1 MIENFLK
8 KLNQKFT
15 TKTSFQNFAYKLA
28 ALFLLLSFSSCTDQ
42 GCIEA
47 DDFGEY
53 EYQTLT
59 VNSNGSAESCVY
71 DYSLDITDPGQG
83 SGLISYLTSG
93 SVTVTDPNGNDQAN
107 DGTNGCSGFT
117 DATYKTL
124 CISDAI
130 QKCQIQNNSHSSSTE
145 PNWLATAERDT
156 SQNYGVTIRPNTEI
170 TIIASGSVTLG
181 DQITYPNA
189 YVSPQDYL
197 PTFKNDTWVSKFFD
211 VKNGQSLNI
220 KFSGA
225 WNNGTAITGDI
236 GGGASSLGSAG
247 DEKIYNGA
255 RRAVA
260 YVVPAPSGYS
270 FDTTKSSE
278 KEGTKAVPLLPDP
291 EAWQC
296 TYTTPNGA
304 VCDNKDYTS
313 IGYTSVVDSLAKQVF
328 PISSTTGSYTL
339 GQYGGMIRWDSDGI
353 IKNSTDPFSDPAN
366 LPEGIAEN
374 GMFLGEAASGKEILN
389 STSFSYKVSFKSAD
403 TSCNI
408 PISVSVKDTG
418 GNVLESYIPRLYTA
432 NNITLSSSWSSYELA
447 LEPNQNLVIGA
458 ISTTNSSSPSQNCGN
473 SIKVKF
479 IRYKDIEITQS
490 GFVSFTMLNGNGSS
504 TCNLKGSII
513 NPKGSHRSVDVNYT
527 ADFYEY
533 DPLSSNN
540 PLLALEVK
548 SQSSTYSDN
557 NWSNEFFVRK
567 GQKIRLSP
575 ESWDGTWTYDGVT
588 QMNCG
593 IGMAMRI
600 IPRPALLCRGSSA
613 SVTDNPTCSPD
624 YTTGALN
631 GCLAAEA
638 SCSDNTSSSYCS
650 ASCQNTFINCVN
662 ATNDS
667 SDPTSFAKTGCT
679 AGPKVGTCASP
690 ELTCSSCT
698 SKMLTNILK
707 SAKISKTVDQCY
719 DLEAYEGKIS
729 NIPSVTGFTSTQ
741 LSTSSVAKG
750 AKELASFNGTY
761 GNFKSF
767 SDTGTVDASNGNNKI
782 YQPSTP
788 LIFSREGRLR
798 FLLLDGNDFLNM
810 KGSYID
816 NSAQGGSYSGSNG
829 FKMSLSGMLEFRNGE
844 MLAARLCDS
853 NGVCTNS
860 NPTALNPLLVE
871 YDTSLNPVPATPKSN
886 SNYNFLS
893 SGNLSRITLSTSDDC
908 PDTTTNPNATA
919 PATLPGNSFYC
930 HKSTVAEKDLRL
942 TFKIIDP
949 ETANCNASD
958 PSSTDPATY
967 DGVILNNPAYN
978 SGVSGAQGATCND
991 NEVPSTILTQAD
1003 ITAGRTLCTKQYYCA
1018 NKYANNSGKYYVTIK
1033 SKKPEGSNISNIIGN
1048 VVTPVVELMDGASDG
1063 STPGQAERIYRLIT
1077 ADGRYHAILTMCLV
1091 VMLTFYGVGTLMGVN
1106 EITHTELV
1114 NRVMKI
1120 GLIYLFVSP
1129 TGWYWFNEIVVNF
1142 FKNGTDY
1149 LAFMMASSFD
1159 NSPEIAN
1166 AITNNDYYDKSIL
1179 FSSVDKV
1186 FGLFFSDAVQKK
1198 VSALLFANIFGF
1210 VYLWIIYLSFML
1222 YVYAVCNAVL
1232 LYLTSQV
1239 FISILFILGPLFFIF
1254 TLFGQTKD
1262 MFDNWLKQLITFS
1275 LQQIFLLTTLA
1286 FFNMMMYE
1294 VLKMSLGYKV
1304 CWDVVWT
1311 IKILVTNI
1319 DLMSFWTIPSVSSG
1333 ANSQAGNIS
1342 GQDGVPSLFSILFIW
1357 VVASLMEKFIGFMT
1371 DLAAGIGGGL
1381 KASAMGAGVKAVASE
1396 MHKYANDRYSN
1407 IYKGTIGKQVDRL
1420 DQKFF
1425 DSGDKASAD
1434 RKAKREQHSKDA
1446 TNKGALRDAGNN
1458 AVEDF
1463 KKNNASELVGKS
1475 QEEQRTL
1482 LEDVKNKAMYNKGQ
1496 ELGLD
1501 KAAVDKLKSSK
1512 GSTYEGSNAFGLAL
1526 HSAKQ
1531 AVISGGTIRKSL
1543 EEEKASTTFS
1553 DKTAKSAM
1561 KSKRMNDEQREKFT
1575 DAVKDGKIKTERSAL
1590 GKVKGVIGSPLQS
1603 AGQGIKSLGSSAKGG
1618 YQSIRSAMGAGDYR
1632 KAEKELEK
1640 EYADTKG
1647 EKGIPKMTYGTSF
1660 ARTDAE
1666 KKMINDRMQ
1675 KNQTEKANKKSDD
1688 KTNNPYATAG
1698 IQRESEKINKDKGK
1712 GFIQRNITNRSELSD
1727 KDELAKDN
1735 KTRNTAIERDAL
1747 ENSTGMKGKSDEELD
1762 HRIISNKNKISASK
1776 EEQAVLKKE
1785 QTLGSALKSA
1795 VSSMSSGNYYKA
1807 AQDARKYR
1815 KNRIKDLDSEIKGF
1829 NKDAKNLEKLKSAR
1843 DSETQIKDA
1852 QRNAETKEKKDNEI
1866 SDHKVKSSAP
1876 AQASTNSTQNPIS
1889 QKPKNSSPQQDSDL
1903 ADQEDPAT
1911 KGAGESSV
1919 ARDDAINEDT
1929 LGKAAKDA
1937 SVETDGSSASST
1949 SMSHS
1954 STANAGSNGGSMN
1967 SSASA
1972 LPKSPVNPLA
1982 PTAKPP
1988 KPPKPKP
1995 STNSNGEGKAGSEDI
2010 REPETVERAGLISET
2025 QDPMHVKP
2033 SVRDANKSGE

>member
-1 MIENFLK
+1 LIEKFLK

-28 ALFLLLSFSSCTDQ
+28 ALFLFLSFSSCTDQ

-59 VNSNGSAESCVY
+59 VNANGSAESCVY

-93 SVTVTDPNGNDQAN
+93 SVKVTDPKGDLQSNTGSL
-107 DGTNGCSGFT
+107 GCSGFSDIT
-117 DATYKTL
+117 HRTL

-130 QKCQIQNNSHSSSTE
+130 QKCQIQNNSHSSSAE
-145 PNWLATAERDT
+145 PNWLATAGRDT

-170 TIIASGSVTLG
+170 TVIASGSVTLG
-181 DQITYPNA
+181 DQVTYPTA
-189 YVSPQDYL
+189 YVPATAHLPNFKDY
-197 PTFKNDTWVSKFFD
+197 NWEDKFFD

-220 KFSGA
+220 KFSGI
-225 WNNGTAITGDI
+225 WNNGTADI
-236 GGGASSLGSAG
+236 GGGSSSFVSAG
-247 DEKIYNGA
+247 DTDAKIYNGA
-255 RRAVA
+255 RRAVV

-296 TYTTPNGA
+296 TYTAPNGA
-304 VCDNKDYTS
+304 DCSNKDYTS
-313 IGYTSVVDSLAKQVF
+313 IGYTSASNSLTKQVF

-366 LPEGIAEN
+366 PPEGIAEN

-389 STSFSYKVSFKSAD
+389 STSFSYKVSFQSAD

-418 GNVLESYIPRLYTA
+418 GNVLESYVPRLYTA

-447 LEPNQNLVIGA
+447 LEPNQNLVVGA

-490 GFVSFTMLNGNGSS
+490 GFVSFTMLNGDGLS

-513 NPKGSHRSVDVNYT
+513 NPKGSHRNADVNYT

-540 PLLALEVK
+540 PLLSLSVR
-548 SQSSTYSDN
+548 SQSSTYNEN
-557 NWSNEFFVRK
+557 NWSDEFFVRK

-575 ESWDGTWTYDGVT
+575 ESWDRNWINSAPAK
-588 QMNCG
+588 MNCG

-600 IPRPALLCRGSSA
+600 KPRPALLCRGSSA
-613 SVTDNPTCSPD
+613 SLTDNPACSPD
-624 YTTGALN
+624 YKTGALN

-638 SCSDNTSSSYCS
+638 SCSADSTSSSYCS

-662 ATNDS
+662 ATNNS
-667 SDPTSFAKTGCT
+667 SNPTSFAKTGCS
-679 AGPKVGTCASP
+679 AGPTVGTCTSP
-690 ELTCSSCT
+690 ELGCDSCN
-698 SKMLTNILK
+698 SKMLDNILK
-707 SAKISKTVDQCY
+707 SAKISKTLDQCY

-729 NIPSVTGFTSTQ
+729 NIPSSTGFTSTQ
-741 LSTSSVAKG
+741 LSTTSVAKG
-750 AKELASFNGTY
+750 AKELASFNGSY

-767 SDTGTVDASNGNNKI
+767 SDTGKVDAAHANNKI
-782 YQPSTP
+782 YQPSSP
-788 LIFSREGRLR
+788 LIFSKEGRLR
-798 FLLLDGNDFLNM
+798 FLLLDGDNFLNM
-810 KGSYID
+810 KANYAD
-816 NSAQGGSYSGSNG
+816 NTSQGDNYSGSNG
-829 FKMSLSGMLEFRNGE
+829 FMMSLSGMLEFRNGE
-844 MLAARLCDS
+844 MLSARLCDGS
-853 NGVCTNS
+853 GVCINS

-871 YDTSLNPVPATPKSN
+871 YDTLSNPVSTTPKSN

-893 SGNLSRITLSTSDDC
+893 SGTLSRLTESGGTDDC
-908 PDTTTNPNATA
+908 LDPT
-919 PATLPGNSFYC
+919 TLPGNSFYC
-930 HKSTVAEKDLRL
+930 HNKTAIDEKNLRL

-949 ETANCNASD
+949 ETTNCDIPN
-958 PSSTDPATY
+958 PNPTPATSV
-967 DGVILNNPAYN
+967 GRGIILNNPAYN
-978 SGVSGAQGATCND
+978 SSVAVSQGAICVHG
-991 NEVPSTILTQAD
+991 EIPSSILTSD
-1003 ITAGRTLCTKQYYCA
+1003 DTSNNRTLCTKEFYCA

-1048 VVTPVVELMDGASDG
+1048 VVTPVVEVMDGASDG
-1063 STPGQAERIYRLIT
+1063 STPGQAERIYRLLI
-1077 ADGRYHAILTMCLV
+1077 ADGRYQAILSICLV

-1114 NRVMKI
+1114 NRVIKI

-1129 TGWYWFNEIVVNF
+1129 TGWYWFNEFVVNF

-1179 FSSVDKV
+1179 FGSVDKV

-1198 VSALLFANIFGF
+1198 VSALLFASIFGF

-1239 FISILFILGPLFFIF
+1239 FISILFILGPLFLIF

-1333 ANSQAGNIS
+1333 ANSQAGSVS
-1342 GQDGVPSLFSILFIW
+1342 GQDGIPSLFSILFIW
-1357 VVASLMEKFIGFMT
+1357 VIASLMEKFIGFMT
-1371 DLAAGIGGGL
+1371 DLAASIGGGL
-1381 KASAMGAGVKAVASE
+1381 KASAMGSGVKEVAKG
-1396 MHKYANDRYSN
+1396 MHDYTNERYSD
-1407 IYKGTIGKQVDRL
+1407 IYKGSIGKQVDRL

-1425 DSGDKASAD
+1425 DSGDKASSD
-1434 RKAKREQHSKDA
+1434 RKKKQEQHSKDSA
-1446 TNKGALRDAGNN
+1446 NKGILRDAGNN

-1463 KKNNASELVGKS
+1463 KKNSASELIGKS

-1482 LEDVKNKAMYNKGQ
+1482 LEDVKNKAMYSKGK

-1501 KAAVDKLKSSK
+1501 EKAVDKLKSSK
-1512 GSTYEGSNAFGLAL
+1512 GFTYEGSNAFFFAF
-1526 HSAKQ
+1526 HTARQ
-1531 AVISGGTIRKSL
+1531 AVTGGGTLRKSL
-1543 EEEKASTTFS
+1543 DEEKASTTFS

-1561 KSKRMNDEQREKFT
+1561 KGKRMSEGQREAFAK
-1575 DAVKDGKIKTERSAL
+1575 DVKDGGIKTERSLL
-1590 GKVKGVIGSPLQS
+1590 GKAKGVIGSPFTS
-1603 AGQGIKSLGSSAKGG
+1603 AGQGIKFLGSSAKGG
-1618 YQSIRSAMGAGDYR
+1618 YQSVRSAMGAGDYR

-1647 EKGIPKMTYGTSF
+1647 EKGIPKVTYGTSF

-1675 KNQTEKANKKSDD
+1675 KNQTAKANEKNDA

-1698 IQRESEKINKDKGK
+1698 IQRAANKVDSGRSWIQRHITDRDMDGKKGK
-1712 GFIQRNITNRSELSD
+1712 DLNKEDLVS
-1727 KDELAKDN
+1727 DN
-1735 KTRNTAIERDAL
+1735 KAHIENKERSDL
-1747 ENSTGMKGKSDEELD
+1747 EQKHGLGGKSD
-1762 HRIISNKNKISASK
+1762 
-1776 EEQAVLKKE
+1776 QAYDD
-1785 QTLGSALKSA
+1785 ALKSKIEDNQSKINSLPK
-1795 VSSMSSGNYYKA
+1795 SSFVDKAKSALAASGLGSKKMKEARKEKNQKIKDFS
-1807 AQDARKYR
+1807 QDA
-1815 KNRIKDLDSEIKGF
+1815 KDLG
-1829 NKDAKNLEKLKSAR
+1829 KLKSTR
-1843 DSETQIKDA
+1843 DAK
-1852 QRNAETKEKKDNEI
+1852 TKEKKDNEI
-1866 SDHKVKSSAP
+1866 NDHIVKSSAP
-1876 AQASTNSTQNPIS
+1876 AQASTNSTQNPIF
-1889 QKPKNSSPQQDSDL
+1889 QKPKNSSQQQDSDL
-1903 ADQEDPAT
+1903 ADQEDPAAT
-1911 KGAGESSV
+1911 KVAGESSV

-1929 LGKAAKDA
+1929 LGKAAKDD
-1937 SVETDGSSASST
+1937 SVKTDGSSTSGT

-1954 STANAGSNGGSMN
+1954 STSNAGSNGGS
-1967 SSASA
+1967 
-1972 LPKSPVNPLA
+1972 K
-1982 PTAKPP
+1982 
-1988 KPPKPKP
+1988 
-1995 STNSNGEGKAGSEDI
+1995 
-2010 REPETVERAGLISET
+2010 
-2025 QDPMHVKP
+2025 
-2033 SVRDANKSGE
+2033 

>member
-59 VNSNGSAESCVY
+59 VNANGSAESCFY
-71 DYSLDITDPGQG
+71 DYSLDITDSGQG
-83 SGLISYLTSG
+83 SGLVTYLTSG
-93 SVTVTDPNGNDQAN
+93 SVTVTDPNGNPQSN
-107 DGTNGCSGFT
+107 TGSLGCSGFS
-117 DATYKTL
+117 DITYRTL
-124 CISDAI
+124 CINDAI
-130 QKCQIQNNSHSSSTE
+130 QKCQIQNNSHSSSAE
-145 PNWLATAERDT
+145 PNWLATSERDT

-225 WNNGTAITGDI
+225 WNNGTPITGDI

-296 TYTTPNGA
+296 TYTAPNGA

-366 LPEGIAEN
+366 PPEGIAEN

-389 STSFSYKVSFKSAD
+389 STSFSYKVSFQSAD

-418 GNVLESYIPRLYTA
+418 GNVLESYVPRLYTA

-447 LEPNQNLVIGA
+447 LEPNQNLVVGA

-490 GFVSFTMLNGNGSS
+490 GFVSFTMLNGDGIS
-504 TCNLKGSII
+504 TCKLKGSII

-575 ESWDGTWTYDGVT
+575 ESWDDTWTYDGVT

-613 SVTDNPTCSPD
+613 SVTDNPACSPD
-624 YTTGALN
+624 YTTGVLN

-798 FLLLDGNDFLNM
+798 FLLLDGNDFLNI

-871 YDTSLNPVPATPKSN
+871 YDTSLNPVPTTPKSN

-908 PDTTTNPNATA
+908 PDTNTNPNATA

-930 HKSTVAEKDLRL
+930 HKSTVAAKDLRL

-958 PSSTDPATY
+958 PGSSDPATY
-967 DGVILNNPAYN
+967 DGVILNNPAYD
-978 SGVSGAQGATCND
+978 SGVGGAQGTTCD
-991 NEVPSTILTQAD
+991 DSEVPSTILTQAD
-1003 ITAGRTLCTKQYYCA
+1003 ITAGRTLCTKEFYCA

-1381 KASAMGAGVKAVASE
+1381 KASAMGAGVKAVATE
-1396 MHKYANDRYSN
+1396 MHNYANKRYSD
-1407 IYKGTIGKQVDRL
+1407 IYKGSVGAQVERL

-1425 DSGDKASAD
+1425 DSGEKASSD
-1434 RKAKREQHSKDA
+1434 RKKKREQNSKDA
-1446 TNKGALRDAGNN
+1446 TNKGTLRDAGNQ

-1463 KKNNASELVGKS
+1463 KKNNASELVGKN

-1482 LEDVKNKAMYNKGQ
+1482 LEDVKNKAIYNKGQ

-1531 AVISGGTIRKSL
+1531 AVTSGGTLRKSL

-1561 KSKRMNDEQREKFT
+1561 KEKRMDDKQRENFVK
-1575 DAVKDGKIKTERSAL
+1575 DVKDGKIKTERSAL
-1590 GKVKGVIGSPLQS
+1590 GKAKGVIGGVFSTDR
-1603 AGQGIKSLGSSAKGG
+1603 SLLAEGVSSVASSAKGG
-1618 YQSIRSAMGAGDYR
+1618 YQSIRNAMGAGDYR

-1640 EYADTKG
+1640 EYAESGG
-1647 EKGIPKMTYGTSF
+1647 EKGVPKMTYGTSF

-1675 KNQTEKANKKSDD
+1675 KNQTEKANKKSDA
-1688 KTNNPYATAG
+1688 KANNPYATAG
-1698 IQRESEKINKDKGK
+1698 IKEEANKINSDKGK
-1712 GFIQRNITNRSELSD
+1712 SWTQRNITQRYSEPDKGGLVNSNKDRNEEVKRNDLEQKTGMSD
-1727 KDELAKDN
+1727 KKSLAEYDDTLGEKLKAN
-1735 KTRNTAIERDAL
+1735 Q
-1747 ENSTGMKGKSDEELD
+1747 S
-1762 HRIISNKNKISASK
+1762 KIA
-1776 EEQAVLKKE
+1776 ELKKD
-1785 QTLGSALKSA
+1785 QTIGSAIKSNLSRLP
-1795 VSSMSSGNYYKA
+1795 VPLFGFGEKFKA
-1807 AQDARKYR
+1807 EKEARNSR
-1815 KNRIKDLDSEIKGF
+1815 KSEIKALT
-1829 NKDAKNLEKLKSAR
+1829 KDSKNLKKLQDIRVKENKKAKG
-1843 DSETQIKDA
+1843 SESI
-1852 QRNAETKEKKDNEI
+1852 
-1866 SDHKVKSSAP
+1866 DHVPDEDKP
-1876 AQASTNSTQNPIS
+1876 NSTTERTDATYNPMI
-1889 QKPKNSSPQQDSDL
+1889 
-1903 ADQEDPAT
+1903 
-1911 KGAGESSV
+1911 GESAAHESSHE
-1919 ARDDAINEDT
+1919 NE
-1929 LGKAAKDA
+1929 
-1937 SVETDGSSASST
+1937 
-1949 SMSHS
+1949 SH
-1954 STANAGSNGGSMN
+1954 N
-1967 SSASA
+1967 
-1972 LPKSPVNPLA
+1972 
-1982 PTAKPP
+1982 
-1988 KPPKPKP
+1988 
-1995 STNSNGEGKAGSEDI
+1995 
-2010 REPETVERAGLISET
+2010 
-2025 QDPMHVKP
+2025 PMHVKP
-2033 SVRDANKSGE
+2033 SLRDSVETKVGLSDGGLNRGSASMSTTQKQTPPAQPKKPVTAAGAGGQIDSESEEIRGPSTLERVERADLINQAAKNGSEDDVVHNPMIKRDDSHDSHQENESHNPMHQKKP

>member
-28 ALFLLLSFSSCTDQ
+28 ALFLFLSFSSCTDQ

-59 VNSNGSAESCVY
+59 VNANGSAESCVY

-83 SGLISYLTSG
+83 SGLVPYLTSG
-93 SVTVTDPNGNDQAN
+93 SVTITDKNGIDRDN
-107 DGTNGCSGFT
+107 GTTNAGCSGFEDIT
-117 DATYKTL
+117 NRTICIGLAT
-124 CISDAI
+124 
-130 QKCQIQNNSHSSSTE
+130 QKCQIQNNSHSSGSE

-181 DQITYPNA
+181 DQITYPTA
-189 YVSPQDYL
+189 YVPAQDAYL
-197 PTFKNDTWVSKFFD
+197 PTFKDYNWADKFFD

-220 KFSGA
+220 KFSGK
-225 WNNGTAITGDI
+225 WNNSTADI
-236 GGGASSLGSAG
+236 GGGTSALGSAG

-255 RRAVA
+255 RRTVA
-260 YVVPAPSGYS
+260 YVVPAPTGYS

-291 EAWQC
+291 AAWQC
-296 TYTTPNGA
+296 TYTAPNGA
-304 VCDNKDYTS
+304 DCNNKDYTL
-313 IGYTSVVDSLAKQVF
+313 IGYTDASNSLTKQVF
-328 PISSTTGSYTL
+328 PINSATESYTL
-339 GQYGGMIRWDSDGI
+339 GQYGGMIRWANDGI
-353 IKNSTDPFSDPAN
+353 IKNSSDPFSDPAI
-366 LPEGIAEN
+366 PPTGIAQN
-374 GMFLGEAASGKEILN
+374 GMFLGDALSGKEILN
-389 STSFSYKVSFKSAD
+389 STSFSYKVSFQSAD

-408 PISVSVKDTG
+408 PISVSVKDNS
-418 GNVLESYIPRLYTA
+418 GNVLESYVPRTYTA
-432 NNITLSSSWSSYELA
+432 NNITLSSSWSSYDLA
-447 LEPNQNLVIGA
+447 LEPNQNLVVGA
-458 ISTTNSSSPSQNCGN
+458 ISTTNSSSQNCGN

-490 GFVSFTMLNGNGSS
+490 GLVSFTMLNGDGVS

-513 NPKGSHRSVDVNYT
+513 NPKGSHTNADPINYT

-533 DPLSSNN
+533 DPLSSDN
-540 PLLALEVK
+540 PLLSLSVK
-548 SQSSTYSDN
+548 SQPSTYSDN
-557 NWSNEFFVRK
+557 NWSDEFFVRK

-575 ESWDGTWTYDGVT
+575 ESWDGTWINSAPAT
-588 QMNCG
+588 MNCG

-600 IPRPALLCRGSSA
+600 KPRPALLCRGSSA
-613 SVTDNPTCSPD
+613 SVTDNPACSPD

-650 ASCQNTFINCVN
+650 ASCQSTFINCVD

-667 SDPTSFAKTGCT
+667 SNPASFAKIGCSHGSTVGICATPESSGCT
-679 AGPKVGTCASP
+679 ICN
-690 ELTCSSCT
+690 
-698 SKMLTNILK
+698 SKMRDNILK
-707 SAKISKTVDQCY
+707 SAKISKIVDQCY

-729 NIPSVTGFTSTQ
+729 NIPSSTGFTSTQ

-767 SDTGTVDASNGNNKI
+767 SDTGKLDAENNKI
-782 YQPSTP
+782 YQPSSP
-788 LIFSREGRLR
+788 LIFSKEGRLR
-798 FLLLDGNDFLNM
+798 FLLLDGNNFLNM
-810 KGSYID
+810 KANYADNTLPLQGS
-816 NSAQGGSYSGSNG
+816 NYSGSNG
-829 FKMSLSGMLEFRNGE
+829 FMMSLSGMLEFRNGE
-844 MLAARLCDS
+844 MLSARLCDGS
-853 NGVCTNS
+853 GVCINS

-871 YDTSLNPVPATPKSN
+871 YDTSLNPVPTTPKTG
-886 SNYNFLS
+886 SNYNFLN
-893 SGNLSRITLSTSDDC
+893 SGTLSRLTVSGGADDC
-908 PDTTTNPNATA
+908 LDPT
-919 PATLPGNSFYC
+919 TLPGNSFYC
-930 HKSTVAEKDLRL
+930 HNKTAINEKNLRL

-949 ETANCNASD
+949 ETTNCDIPNPNRTPTTSV
-958 PSSTDPATY
+958 
-967 DGVILNNPAYN
+967 GRGIILNNPAYDYTI
-978 SGVSGAQGATCND
+978 GGTQGATCSHG
-991 NEVPSTILTQAD
+991 EVPSTILTQD
-1003 ITAGRTLCTKQYYCA
+1003 DAGRTLCKKQYYCA

-1048 VVTPVVELMDGASDG
+1048 VVTPVVEVMDGASDG
-1063 STPGQAERIYRLIT
+1063 STPGQAERIYRLLI
-1077 ADGRYHAILTMCLV
+1077 ADGRYQAILSICLV

-1129 TGWYWFNEIVVNF
+1129 TGWYWFNEFVVNF

-1179 FSSVDKV
+1179 FGSVDKV

-1198 VSALLFANIFGF
+1198 ISALLFASIFGF

-1239 FISILFILGPLFFIF
+1239 FISILFILGPLFLIF

-1333 ANSQAGNIS
+1333 ANSQAGSVS
-1342 GQDGVPSLFSILFIW
+1342 GQDGIPSLFSILFIW
-1357 VVASLMEKFIGFMT
+1357 VIASLMEKFIGFMT
-1371 DLAAGIGGGL
+1371 DLAASIGGGL
-1381 KASAMGAGVKAVASE
+1381 KASAMGSGVKE
-1396 MHKYANDRYSN
+1396 MANGMHDYANKRYSD
-1407 IYKGTIGKQVDRL
+1407 IYKGSIGKQVERL

-1425 DSGDKASAD
+1425 DSGIQASAD
-1434 RKAKREQHSKDA
+1434 RKKKQEQHSKDA
-1446 TNKGALRDAGNN
+1446 TNKGILRDAGNN

-1463 KKNNASELVGKS
+1463 KKNSASELIGKS

-1482 LEDVKNKAMYNKGQ
+1482 LEDVKNKAMYSKGK

-1501 KAAVDKLKSSK
+1501 EKAVDTLKSSK
-1512 GSTYEGSNAFGLAL
+1512 GSTYEGSNAFGLAV
-1526 HSAKQ
+1526 HTARQ
-1531 AVISGGTIRKSL
+1531 AVAGGGTLRKSL
-1543 EEEKASTTFS
+1543 DEEKASTTFS

-1561 KSKRMNDEQREKFT
+1561 KEKRMDDKQRENF
-1575 DAVKDGKIKTERSAL
+1575 VKDVKDAKIKTERSAL
-1590 GKVKGVIGSPLQS
+1590 GKAKGVIGGVFSTDRSILAEGVS
-1603 AGQGIKSLGSSAKGG
+1603 SVASSAKGG
-1618 YQSIRSAMGAGDYR
+1618 YQSIRNAMGAGDYR

-1640 EYADTKG
+1640 EYAESGG
-1647 EKGIPKMTYGTSF
+1647 EKGVPKMTYGTSF

-1675 KNQTEKANKKSDD
+1675 KNQTAKANEKNDAKA
-1688 KTNNPYATAG
+1688 NNPYATAG
-1698 IQRESEKINKDKGK
+1698 IQRAADKVNSGRSWIQRHITDRDMDGRKGK
-1712 GFIQRNITNRSELSD
+1712 DLNKEDLVS
-1727 KDELAKDN
+1727 DN
-1735 KTRNTAIERDAL
+1735 KTHIENMERSDL
-1747 ENSTGMKGKSDEELD
+1747 EQKHGLGGKSGLAYD
-1762 HRIISNKNKISASK
+1762 A
-1776 EEQAVLKKE
+1776 
-1785 QTLGSALKSA
+1785 ALKSKIEGNQSKINSLPK
-1795 VSSMSSGNYYKA
+1795 SSFGDKAKSALAASGLGSKKMKE
-1807 AQDARKYR
+1807 ARKE
-1815 KNRIKDLDSEIKGF
+1815 KNQKIKDLSQ
-1829 NKDAKNLEKLKSAR
+1829 DAKDLEKLKS
-1843 DSETQIKDA
+1843 I
-1852 QRNAETKEKKDNEI
+1852 
-1866 SDHKVKSSAP
+1866 
-1876 AQASTNSTQNPIS
+1876 
-1889 QKPKNSSPQQDSDL
+1889 
-1903 ADQEDPAT
+1903 
-1911 KGAGESSV
+1911 
-1919 ARDDAINEDT
+1919 RDDE
-1929 LGKAAKDA
+1929 GKRAQNKR
-1937 SVETDGSSASST
+1937 TDDFT
-1949 SMSHS
+1949 V
-1954 STANAGSNGGSMN
+1954 TNTGSNGGSM
-1967 SSASA
+1967 
-1972 LPKSPVNPLA
+1972 
-1982 PTAKPP
+1982 
-1988 KPPKPKP
+1988 
-1995 STNSNGEGKAGSEDI
+1995 E
-2010 REPETVERAGLISET
+2010 
-2025 QDPMHVKP
+2025 
-2033 SVRDANKSGE
+2033 